1 MNMKPRLLTLALA
14 TVSAFAATAASAQ
27 VPIGLSGQSDIVT
40 FDGKGKAATTVKLD
54 RPVQGID
61 VRPAD
66 GKLYGVTTDGA
77 VVTIDPKTGKTTE
90 KSKLSETLK
99 AGSTAT
105 IDFNPVADR
114 LRVMSDDGTSH
125 RVNVDDGKVTVDK
138 PHNFKEGDANAGKTP
153 KVMAGAYTNSKNGP
167 KPEKTA
173 LFNID
178 ASGALVKQDP
188 PNDGVLNT
196 IGSIGMT
203 PTGPVAF
210 NIVSDGTKNEA
221 WLAHGGTLYSI
232 NLETGAAKEA
242 MKLEGGEKLTDLA
255 WWE

>member
-1 MNMKPRLLTLALA
+1 MNMKPRLLTIALA
-14 TVSAFAATAASAQ
+14 TVSALAANAASADTL
-27 VPIGLSGQSDIVT
+27 IGLSGTDSLVL
-40 FDGKGKAATTVKLD
+40 FDAKGKATKTVKLD
-54 RPVQGID
+54 KPIWGID

-66 GKLYGVTTDGA
+66 GMLYGVTADNA
-77 VVTIDPKTGKTTE
+77 VVTIDPQTGKTTD
-90 KSKLSETLK
+90 KSKLSEGLK
-99 AGSTAT
+99 AGSTAS

-114 LRVMSDDGTSH
+114 LRLMADDGTSL
-125 RVNVDDGKVTVDK
+125 RANVDDGKVTVDK
-138 PHNFKEGDANAGKTP
+138 PHNFKDGDAAAGKTP
-153 KVMAGAYTNSKNGP
+153 KVVAGAYTNSKNGP

-173 LFNID
+173 LYNID

-210 NIVSDGTKNEA
+210 NIVSDGTKNDA
-221 WLAHGGTLYSI
+221 WLAHSGTLYSI
-232 NLETGAAKEA
+232 DLETGAAKEA

>member
-1 MNMKPRLLTLALA
+1 MTTRP
-14 TVSAFAATAASAQ
+14 AFACALLAAISLNAAAASADTL
-27 VPIGLSGQSDIVT
+27 IGLSGTDSLVL
-40 FDGKGKAATTVKLD
+40 FDAAGKATKTVSLD
-54 RPVQGID
+54 KPIWGLD
-61 VRPAD
+61 VRPSD
-66 GKLYGVTTDGA
+66 GALYGVTADGA
-77 VVTIDPKTGKTTE
+77 VVTIDTATGKTTE
-90 KSKLSETLK
+90 KSKLSEGLK

-114 LRVMSDDGTSH
+114 LRVMADDGTNL
-125 RVNVDDGKVTVDK
+125 RINVDDGKATADK
-138 PHNFKEGDANAGKTP
+138 PHAFKEGDASASKTP
-153 KVMAGAYTNSKNGP
+153 KVVAGAYTNSKNGP

-173 LFNID
+173 LYNID

-210 NIVSDGTKNEA
+210 NIVSDGIKNSA
-221 WLAHGGTLYSI
+221 WLAHGGTLYSVD
-232 NLETGAAKEA
+232 LETGAAKEA